1 MRISDWSSDVCS
13 SDLLR
18 MHCTQSTFVY
28 IGQLLLANV
37 IFLAAALWI
46 GYPWQSVAWTPV
58 MTLVIG
64 LVVNVER
71 ATKEHDD
78 EIRLSH
84 DEVRPLAGAAQSAL
98 TGRHLHDLLGLHL

>member
-1 MRISDWSSDVCS
+1 M
-13 SDLLR
+13 LR

-37 IFLAAALWI
+37 LFLAAALWI

-71 ATKEHDD
+71 ATKEHDA
-78 EIRLSH
+78 EIRLSP
-84 DEVRPLAGAAQSAL
+84 DEVPRLAGPDRKRDGLGKEGSVRVDL
-98 TGRHLHDLLGLHL
+98 GGRRIITKKTKK